1 MDYSLLRIDEFT
13 SLSTEISAI
22 VTTYLIDRW
31 SGSSYT
37 SLVES
42 SGDRRSGQVITITV
56 ADLEGQSLGTIT
68 TTVQQKSPNFTH
80 MGFQDGFVKL
90 ELNRGTVTTRIRLNQ
105 EFLAGVWQDARTHYY
120 SKHRGQVPSA
130 QLLQIRTGQDLNNM
144 LVYCR
149 DREAQINGGF
159 ANFHRSRRN
168 GNGAH
173 HEMRTFRSAD
183 GTRHYSPS
191 SPRVRT
197 YR

>member
-13 SLSTEISAI
+13 SLFTEVSAI
-22 VTTYLIDRW
+22 VTTSLIDRW

-56 ADLEGQSLGTIT
+56 ADSKGQSLGTIT
-68 TTVQQKSPNFTH
+68 TTVGQRSPNRTH
-80 MGFQDGFVKL
+80 IEFQDGVVRIDL
-90 ELNRGTVTTRIRLNQ
+90 TRGTVTTMIRLNQ
-105 EFLAGVWQDARTHYY
+105 EFLVGIWQDARTHYY
-120 SKHRGQVPSA
+120 SKHKSHVPSA
-130 QLLQIRTGQDLNNM
+130 QLLQIRTGQDLNK
-144 LVYCR
+144 LLAYCR

-159 ANFHRSRRN
+159 ANFHTNRRN

-173 HEMRTFRSAD
+173 HEMRTFRPSD
-183 GTRHYSPS
+183 GSRHYSPS